1 MGKGLS
7 FPQASKYTL
16 RNQPVQLVAHM
27 ATTTR
32 NRSEEI
38 EQARFIKWT
47 HKVAVRE
54 LMPALRFIHH
64 SPNGGKRSAFT
75 GAQMKALGVK
85 PGFPDLILPVAKRL
99 SDTAVIY
106 PGLVIEMK
114 SAIGTLSPEQK
125 DWKAHFV
132 AEGWLFRLAR
142 TAQEARTQVCLYL
155 GIPPNSAPPL
165 DD

>member
-1 MGKGLS
+1 
-7 FPQASKYTL
+7 
-16 RNQPVQLVAHM
+16 M

-38 EQARFIKWT
+38 EQARLIKWT
-47 HKVAVRE
+47 HRQDVRA
-54 LMPALRFIHH
+54 LMPALKFIHH

-142 TAQEARTQVCLYL
+142 TAQEARSELCQYL
-155 GIPPNSAPPL
+155 GIPENTAPPL
-165 DD
+165 IE